1 MGRTFDAVA
10 ELPHILNEI
19 KRYFVNNGNK
29 NTRAVIGISG
39 GKDSTIAAALLVRAL
54 GKDRVVGVMMPEGT
68 QKDIHDSQEVCDILG
83 IEAYT
88 INIDNTVQALYS
100 GLIPVRAQSE
110 IDGPL
115 PAIVTTNTPARV
127 RMATLYAVAGI
138 VGGRVIHTGN
148 ASEMYVG
155 YTTKYGDM
163 AGDFSIFKDYYV
175 REILALGNI
184 LEELPPHL
192 VHKAPGDGMTGKTD
206 EDNFGFTYEV
216 LDAYLLDNETPS
228 YEVLRLIEERH
239 ERNLHKM
246 HMLNIPYIRARTRK
260 WENNTNRHGGC
271 FEALHEDAPFL
282 DF

>member
-19 KRYFVNNGNK
+19 KRYFVNNGNE
-29 NTRAVIGISG
+29 NTKAVIGISG

-54 GKDRVVGVMMPEGT
+54 GKDRVIGVMMPEGT
-68 QKDIHDSQEVCDILG
+68 QKDIHDSQEVCDILD

-88 INIDNTVQALYS
+88 INIGDAVQTLYG

-115 PAIVTTNTPARV
+115 PAIVTTNTPARI

-175 REILALGNI
+175 REVLALGNI

-192 VHKAPGDGMTGKTD
+192 VNKAPGDGMSGKTD
-206 EDNFGFTYEV
+206 EDNFGFSYEA
-216 LDAYLLDNETPS
+216 LDAYILDNVYPDYDT
-228 YEVLRLIEERH
+228 LRKIEERH
-239 ERNLHKM
+239 DRNLHKSLM
-246 HMLNIPYIRARTRK
+246 FNIPYIRCKTRK
-260 WENNTNRHGGC
+260 WENYPKHGGA
-271 FEALHEDAPFL
+271 FEVLSPFE
-282 DF
+282 FEN